1 MVALCITKKTQT
13 SYGIHKCS
21 TCYKKNNAYYYMIKN
36 SEMENEFAKNK
47 SGVKEKKEHIPKA
60 TDWQA
65 YCEINICSTNQ

>member
-21 TCYKKNNAYYYMIKN
+21 TCYKKNNAYYYIIKN

-47 SGVKEKKEHIPKA
+47 SGVKEKKGNRLA
-60 TDWQA
+60 
-65 YCEINICSTNQ
+65 SLL